1 LKNSD
6 KERVTG
12 DRLKP
17 CSYSKLI
24 TYHLVAALESHQITR
39 RAERDARGADCFKR
53 SSDYLSEGDKTNMP
67 VKKYLKESIKL
78 GDKELTVETG
88 RVAKQADGSVVIR
101 YGDTMLLVAAVG
113 APHTREGIDFFPL
126 TVEYREANYA
136 AGRIPGN
143 YFRREGRPTEK
154 ETLTSRL
161 IDRPCRPLFTEGYKN
176 ETQVIASVISADPDN
191 NPDVI
196 AITGASCALY
206 LSDIPFPN
214 PIAGVRVGL
223 IDGRYIINPTYDET
237 RESRLNLIVAG
248 TEEAIVMVEAGASEV
263 SEEIMVEALMLAH
276 KEINR
281 LCRWQRELYKA
292 LDIQKRAVEAPAL
305 NEEMLGEIER
315 NYSDRLRASLDTTQ
329 QEKRASYAAVDA
341 LKKEVVDSYP
351 EDQPEKRQMAKKIFD
366 HLKET
371 IFRDDILNKR
381 RRPDGRRFSE
391 IRPITCEVGWLPRVH
406 GSALFTRGETQALVT
421 TTLGTKDDEQFMDDL
436 EKGEVKRRFLL
447 HYNFPHYS
455 VGEVGRFGSSSR
467 REIGHGALARRSIEG
482 VLPDESQFP
491 YTIRIVSD
499 ITESNGSS
507 SMASICGGILSLMD
521 AGVPLKAPV
530 AGVAMGLVM
539 EGNKYAILSDIAGA
553 EDHYGDMDFKVAG
566 TREGITALQMD
577 IKISGINASIL
588 AEALEQ
594 AKKGRLHILDAMEKT
609 IAEPRE
615 DIAPYAPRIIQ
626 IKINPDK
633 IREVIGPG
641 GKIIR
646 ALVEETG
653 AKIDVEDDGTISIAS
668 ADGAAA
674 QAAID
679 RIRGITAEA
688 EIGQTYLGTVSRIVD
703 FGAFVEIFPGTDGL
717 LHISEIADRRVKDVR
732 DELKE
737 GQQIMVKCIGK
748 EGNKIKLSRK
758 AILRDE
764 QQKAEAAGAGD
775 GE

>member
-1 LKNSD
+1 
-6 KERVTG
+6 
-12 DRLKP
+12 
-17 CSYSKLI
+17 
-24 TYHLVAALESHQITR
+24 
-39 RAERDARGADCFKR
+39 
-53 SSDYLSEGDKTNMP
+53 MP

-101 YGDTMLLVAAVG
+101 YGDTMLLVAAVS
-113 APHTREGIDFFPL
+113 ASTPREGVDFFPL
-126 TVEYREANYA
+126 TVEYRESQFA

-143 YFRREGRPTEK
+143 YFRREGRPNEK
-154 ETLTSRL
+154 EVLTCRL
-161 IDRPCRPLFTEGYKN
+161 IDRPCRPLFAEGYRN
-176 ETQVIASVISADPDN
+176 ETQVIATVISADTDN

-196 AITGASCALY
+196 AITGASCALF
-206 LSDIPFPN
+206 LSDIPFMN

-223 IDGRYIINPTYDET
+223 IEGRYIINPTYDEV
-237 RESRLNLIVAG
+237 RESRLNLVVAG

-281 LCRWQRELYKA
+281 LCRWQNELYKA
-292 LDIQKRAVEAPAL
+292 LSIQKREVTPPVL
-305 NEEMLGEIER
+305 NEEMLEEIKR
-315 NYSDRLRASLDTTQ
+315 NYSERLRAALDTTNK
-329 QEKRASYAAVDA
+329 EKRASYGAVDE
-341 LKKEVVDSYP
+341 LKKEVVEAYP
-351 EDQPEKRQMAKKIFD
+351 ADLVEQRLMAKAIFD

-371 IFRDDILNKR
+371 IFREDILDKR

-406 GSALFTRGETQALVT
+406 GSALFTRGETQAMVT
-421 TTLGTKDDEQFMDDL
+421 ATLGTKEDEQYMDDL
-436 EKGEVKRRFLL
+436 EKGELKRRFLL

-455 VGEVGRFGSSSR
+455 VGEVGRFGGSSR
-467 REIGHGALARRSIEG
+467 REIGHGALARRAIEA
-482 VLPDESQFP
+482 VLPDDADFP

-507 SMASICGGILSLMD
+507 SMASVCGGVLSLMD

-553 EDHYGDMDFKVAG
+553 EDHYGDMDFKVTG

-577 IKISGINASIL
+577 IKIGGINAQIM

-594 AKKGRLHILDAMEKT
+594 AKKGRMHILSVMEQA
-609 IAEPRE
+609 IAAPRA
-615 DIAPYAPRIIQ
+615 DISTYAPRILQ

-633 IREVIGPG
+633 IRDVIGPG

-646 ALVEETG
+646 SLVEETG
-653 AKIDVEDDGTISIAS
+653 AKIDVSDDGTISIATAS
-668 ADGAAA
+668 GAAA
-674 QAAID
+674 EAAVA
-679 RIRGITAEA
+679 RIRGLTAEA
-688 EIGQTYLGTVSRIVD
+688 EIGQSYLGTVSRIVD

-737 GQQIMVKCIGK
+737 GQQILVKCIGK

-758 AILRDE
+758 AVLRDE
-764 QQKAEAAGAGD
+764 ERKAEAASAGEPD
-775 GE
+775 

>member
-1 LKNSD
+1 
-6 KERVTG
+6 
-12 DRLKP
+12 
-17 CSYSKLI
+17 
-24 TYHLVAALESHQITR
+24 
-39 RAERDARGADCFKR
+39 
-53 SSDYLSEGDKTNMP
+53 
-67 VKKYLKESIKL
+67 
-78 GDKELTVETG
+78 
-88 RVAKQADGSVVIR
+88 
-101 YGDTMLLVAAVG
+101 
-113 APHTREGIDFFPL
+113 
-126 TVEYREANYA
+126 
-136 AGRIPGN
+136 
-143 YFRREGRPTEK
+143 
-154 ETLTSRL
+154 L
-161 IDRPCRPLFTEGYKN
+161 IDRPCRPLFAEGYRN

-206 LSDIPFPN
+206 LSDIPFMN
-214 PIAGVRVGL
+214 PIAGVRIGL
-223 IDGRYIINPTYDET
+223 IDGRYIVNPTYDET

-281 LCRWQRELYKA
+281 LCRWQKELYKA
-292 LDIQKRAVEAPAL
+292 LDIQKREVVAPEL
-305 NEEMLGEIER
+305 NEEMLGEIQR
-315 NYSDRLRASLDTTQ
+315 NYADRLRAAMDTTN
-329 QEKRASYAAVDA
+329 QEKRDSYAAVDA
-341 LKKEVVDSYP
+341 LKKEVVEGYP
-351 EDQPEKRQMAKKIFD
+351 EDEPGKRQMAKKLFD
-366 HLKET
+366 HIKET
-371 IFRDDILNKR
+371 IFRDDILNSR

-391 IRPITCEVGWLPRVH
+391 IRPINCEIGWLPRAH

-421 TTLGTKDDEQFMDDL
+421 TTLGTKEDEQFMDDI

-467 REIGHGALARRSIEG
+467 REIGHGALARRAIEP
-482 VLPDESQFP
+482 VLPDQADFP
-491 YTIRIVSD
+491 YTLRIVSD

-507 SMASICGGILSLMD
+507 SMASVCGGILSLMD

-553 EDHYGDMDFKVAG
+553 EDHYGDMDFKVTG
-566 TREGITALQMD
+566 TKDGITALQMD
-577 IKISGINASIL
+577 IKIGGINAQIM

-594 AKKGRLHILDAMEKT
+594 ARKGRLHILSIMEQA
-609 IAEPRE
+609 IAEPRA
-615 DIAPYAPRIIQ
+615 DISAHAPRIIQ

-633 IREVIGPG
+633 IRDVIGPG
-641 GKIIR
+641 GKMIR

-653 AKIDVEDDGTISIAS
+653 AKIDVSDDGTISIATAS
-668 ADGAAA
+668 GEAAE
-674 QAAID
+674 AAVA

-688 EIGQTYLGTVSRIVD
+688 EIGQTYMGTVSRIVD

-737 GQQIMVKCIGK
+737 GQQILVKCIGK

-758 AILRDE
+758 AVLRDE
-764 QQKAEAAGAGD
+764 DRKAEAANAGGDSGGAHD
-775 GE
+775 TE

>member
-1 LKNSD
+1 
-6 KERVTG
+6 
-12 DRLKP
+12 
-17 CSYSKLI
+17 
-24 TYHLVAALESHQITR
+24 
-39 RAERDARGADCFKR
+39 
-53 SSDYLSEGDKTNMP
+53 MP
-67 VKKYLKESIKL
+67 IKKYLKESIKL

-88 RVAKQADGSVVIR
+88 RVAKQADGSVIIR
-101 YGDTMLLVAAVG
+101 YGDTMLLVAAVS
-113 APHTREGIDFFPL
+113 APTAREGIDFFPL
-126 TVEYREANYA
+126 TVEYRESNYA

-143 YFRREGRPTEK
+143 YFRREGRPNEK
-154 ETLTSRL
+154 EVLTSRL
-161 IDRPCRPLFTEGYKN
+161 IDRPCRPLFAEGFQN

-206 LSDIPFPN
+206 LSDIPFLN
-214 PIAGVRVGL
+214 PIAGVRIGL
-223 IDGRYIINPTYDET
+223 IEGRYLVNPTYDEV

-281 LCRWQRELYKA
+281 LCRWQKELYKA
-292 LDIQKRAVEAPAL
+292 LDIQKREVVPAAL
-305 NEEMLGEIER
+305 NEEMLAEIQAK
-315 NYSDRLRASLDTTQ
+315 YSERLRAALDTTN
-329 QEKRASYAAVDA
+329 QEKRDSYAAMDA
-341 LKKEVVDSYP
+341 LKKEVVESYS
-351 EDQPEKRQMAKKIFD
+351 EDQPQQRQMAKLIFD
-366 HLKET
+366 HLKEN

-406 GSALFTRGETQALVT
+406 GSALFTRGETQALVA
-421 TTLGTKDDEQFMDDL
+421 TTLGTKEDEQFLDDL
-436 EKGEVKRRFLL
+436 EKGEVKRRFMLN
-447 HYNFPHYS
+447 YNFPQFS
-455 VGEVGRFGSSSR
+455 VGEVGRFGNPGR
-467 REIGHGALARRSIEG
+467 REIGHGALARRAIEA
-482 VLPDESQFP
+482 VLPDESVFP

-507 SMASICGGILSLMD
+507 SMASVCGGILSLMD
-521 AGVPLKAPV
+521 AGVPLKSPV

-553 EDHYGDMDFKVAG
+553 EDHYGDMDFKVTG
-566 TREGITALQMD
+566 TRDGITALQMD
-577 IKISGINASIL
+577 IKIAGINAQIM

-594 AKKGRLHILDAMEKT
+594 AKKGRLYILGIMEQT
-609 IAEPRE
+609 LAEPRSN
-615 DIAPYAPRIIQ
+615 ISLHAPRIIQ

-633 IREVIGPG
+633 IRDVIGPG
-641 GKIIR
+641 GKVIR
-646 ALVEETG
+646 SLVEETG
-653 AKIDVEDDGTISIAS
+653 AKIDVSDDGTISIATPS
-668 ADGAAA
+668 GAAA
-674 QAAID
+674 EAAVN

-688 EIGQTYLGTVSRIVD
+688 EVGQNYLGTVSRIVD

-737 GQQIMVKCIGK
+737 GQQILVKCIGK

-758 AILRDE
+758 AVLRDE
-764 QQKAEAAGAGD
+764 SRKTEAASAGD
-775 GE
+775 SD